1 VTYIDTNL
9 VVQIPLLNATGEKSA
24 PNYHGDINRLAG
36 VKLCFFDTNCSN
48 SPHWPEKKFMKK
60 HNKSEAP
67 VFDADG
73 YQLNMADLN
82 GEALPEPDK
91 VGFKPFAHGGA
102 RQGAGRKNK
111 GRKPLLLRLSPKII
125 ARLRA
130 KAKATHKSV
139 SDVAE
144 ETLSVG

>member
-1 VTYIDTNL
+1 MDASELSVLDS
-9 VVQIPLLNATGEKSA
+9 G
-24 PNYHGDINRLAG
+24 G
-36 VKLCFFDTNCSN
+36 
-48 SPHWPEKKFMKK
+48 PEKKFMKK
-60 HNKSEAP
+60 QNKSETP

-82 GEALPEPDK
+82 GEVLHEPDK
-91 VGFKPFAHGGA
+91 VGFKPFTHGRA
-102 RQGAGRKNK
+102 RQGSGRKNN

-144 ETLSVG
+144 ETLSVA

>member
-1 VTYIDTNL
+1 MDASELSVLDT
-9 VVQIPLLNATGEKSA
+9 G
-24 PNYHGDINRLAG
+24 G
-36 VKLCFFDTNCSN
+36 
-48 SPHWPEKKFMKK
+48 PEKKFMKK

-67 VFDADG
+67 VFDAEG
-73 YQLNMADLN
+73 YQLNIADLN

-91 VGFKPFAHGGA
+91 VGFKPLAHGGA

-125 ARLRA
+125 ARLKA

-144 ETLSVG
+144 ESLSVG